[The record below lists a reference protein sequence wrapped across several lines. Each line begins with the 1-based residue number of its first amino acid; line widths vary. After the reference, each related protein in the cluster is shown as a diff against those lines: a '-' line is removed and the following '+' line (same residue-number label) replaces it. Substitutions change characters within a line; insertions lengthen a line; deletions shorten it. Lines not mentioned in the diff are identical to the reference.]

1 MLYIFYYENTAH
13 GHEITLKIPQMH
25 LFFKY
30 NVTNRVRHELDDN
43 LWSQNI
49 PTHPNIQIRYNMMFQ
64 HLIQEKCRGIN

>member
-13 GHEITLKIPQMH
+13 GHEITLKIPQMY

-43 LWSQNI
+43 LWSQN
-49 PTHPNIQIRYNMMFQ
+49 
-64 HLIQEKCRGIN
+64 